1 MRGARGHDGDEE
13 RCGGDEEPGVVGGSK
28 GRVLTTVGQRDVRVY
43 GRLTRVR
50 IRRDSFDCSWLLLLT
65 LKVSP
70 AQGCLHPATKVFY
83 ADKQLALPFS

>member
-50 IRRDSFDCSWLLLLT
+50 IRRDSFDCSWLLLT
-65 LKVSP
+65 YSQGQSSSRVSSSS
-70 AQGCLHPATKVFY
+70 Y
-83 ADKQLALPFS
+83 